1 MATDYTQSPFN
12 KQRKDKFLFVMSL
25 PEALRDINKKITRS
39 TTSIQFD
46 SISFSVYGVVVP
58 SISINEIATRYAGQ
72 TLHVSSESRPP
83 YTNVTVNFTIDN
95 YFNNYWA
102 IYSWLDLINNQ
113 KYNDLDNRDLV
124 NSTTSEVY
132 KSTFTLYGLDE
143 YDNKIIQFDFTK
155 AFPTSLGEIN
165 YSYRD
170 AAQIDTSFEFAFDQL
185 ITKLIAPSETQ
196 PTTTT
201 NL

>member
-1 MATDYTQSPFN
+1 MSTDFAQSPFN

-25 PEALRDINKKITRS
+25 PEALREINKKITRAP
-39 TTSIQFD
+39 TNILFD
-46 SISFSVYGVVVP
+46 SITFSVYGVVVP
-58 SISINEIATRYAGQ
+58 RISINEVVSRYAGQ

-83 YTNVTVNFTIDN
+83 YPNVTVSFTIDN
-95 YFNNYWA
+95 YFNNYWV

-113 KYNDLDNRDLV
+113 KYNQLDHRDLIDSV
-124 NSTTSEVY
+124 TSEVY

-155 AFPTSLGEIN
+155 AFPTQLGEIN
-165 YSYRD
+165 YNYRD
-170 AAQIDTSFEFAFDQL
+170 ASQIDTSFEFSFDQL
-185 ITKLIAPSETQ
+185 LVKILPPEFTQ
-196 PTTTT
+196 PTTST

>member
-1 MATDYTQSPFN
+1 MAVNYSQAMLN
-12 KQRKDKFLFVMSL
+12 KQRRDKFLLVMSL
-25 PEALRDINKKITRS
+25 PQALKELDKKITRS
-39 TTSIQFD
+39 STSILFD

-58 SISINEIATRYAGQ
+58 RIQISEVAARYAGQ

-83 YTNVTVNFTIDN
+83 YPNVTVNFTIDN

-102 IYSWLDLINNQ
+102 IYTWLDLINNQ
-113 KYNDLDNRDLV
+113 KYNNLDNNDLV
-124 NSTTSEVY
+124 DSTTSEVY

-143 YDNKIIQFDFTK
+143 YDNRIIQFDFTK

-170 AAQIDTSFEFAFDQL
+170 ATQIDTSFEFAFDQL
-185 ITKLIAPSETQ
+185 LTKLVAPTETQ

>member
-1 MATDYTQSPFN
+1 MSTTYAQSPFN

-39 TTSIQFD
+39 PSNILFD
-46 SISFSVYGVVVP
+46 SITFSVFGVVVP
-58 SISINEIATRYAGQ
+58 RISINEVVSRYAGQ

-83 YTNVTVNFTIDN
+83 YPNVTVSFTIDN
-95 YFNNYWA
+95 YFNNYWV

-113 KYNDLDNRDLV
+113 KYNQLDHRDLTD
-124 NSTTSEVY
+124 STTSDVY

-155 AFPTSLGEIN
+155 AFPTQLGEIN

-170 AAQIDTSFEFAFDQL
+170 ASQIDTSFEFSFDQL
-185 ITKLIAPSETQ
+185 LVKIIPPEFTQ
-196 PTTTT
+196 PTTST